1 MQGIIKKKNPHG
13 IRVIPGFG
21 LTLGVTLSML
31 SCLVLIPLASII
43 WSAGKLSP
51 AQFLAVVTSKQIM
64 SVFPVH

>member
-51 AQFLAVVTSKQIM
+51 AQFLRW
-64 SVFPVH
+64 